1 MPNQLA
7 EDLVAAFDALFG
19 GNPEVR
25 AAHAKGTCCG
35 ATFTATPDAA
45 HLTRAPHMQGAPTRT
60 TVRFS
65 NGSGDVAAHDAGRE
79 PRGMAVKFH
88 LDERKSTDIV
98 SINNSAFIVRTPE
111 EVLEF
116 ARLRKPDPE
125 TGKIDLAALG
135 AFVAARPES
144 QRAAQMLLT
153 TPPLASF
160 LQTRYFA
167 IHAFRFV
174 AADDTATFGRYRWEP
189 ALGTASLT
197 AEEAAARDPNYLRD
211 DLIERLASGPAT
223 FTLHIQFGG
232 DGDDPTDPTT
242 EWPEDR
248 PSIVAGTLE
257 IAGILDDQEHGCER
271 LLFDP
276 TRLCDGIES
285 SGDKILDARPHAY
298 AVSSKRRAKARA
310 KRDA

>member
-1 MPNQLA
+1 MANQLA

-25 AAHAKGTCCG
+25 AAHAKGTCCD
-35 ATFTATPDAA
+35 ATFTATPEAA
-45 HLTRAPHMQGAPTRT
+45 ALTRAPHLQGAPTRT

-65 NGSGDVAAHDAGRE
+65 NGSGDLTAHDAGRE

-88 LDERKSTDIV
+88 LDERRSTDIV

-116 ARLRKPDPE
+116 ARLRKPDPV
-125 TGKIDLAALG
+125 TGQRDFAALG

-160 LQTRYFA
+160 LQTEYFA

-174 AADDTATFGRYRWEP
+174 AADGTATFGRYRWEP
-189 ALGTASLT
+189 ALGVASLT
-197 AEEAAARDPNYLRD
+197 PEEATGRDPNYLRD
-211 DLIERLASGPAT
+211 DLISRLAGGPAS
-223 FTLHIQFGG
+223 FTLHVQLAGE
-232 DGDDPTDPTT
+232 GDDPTDPTT
-242 EWPEDR
+242 EWPAQR
-248 PSIVAGTLE
+248 PSIVAGRLE
-257 IAGILDDQEHGCER
+257 ISGVTGDQEHGCER

-276 TRLCDGIES
+276 TRLCDGIEV
-285 SGDKILDARPHAY
+285 SGDRVLNARPHAY
-298 AVSSKRRAKARA
+298 AVSSKRRSKARA
-310 KRDA
+310 AADA

>member
-25 AAHAKGTCCG
+25 AAHAKGTCCD
-35 ATFTATPDAA
+35 ATFIAAPDAGA
-45 HLTRAPHMQGAPTRT
+45 LTRAPHLQGEPTRT

-65 NGSGDVAAHDAGRE
+65 NGSGDLKAHDNGRE

-88 LDERKSTDIV
+88 LDERRSTDIV

-116 ARLRKPDPE
+116 ARLRKPDPVS
-125 TGKIDLAALG
+125 GQIDLAALG

-174 AADDTATFGRYRWEP
+174 AADGTATFGRYRWEP

-197 AEEAAARDPNYLRD
+197 AEEAAGRAPNYLRD
-211 DLIERLASGPAT
+211 ELVDRLANAPAR
-223 FTLHIQFGG
+223 FTLHVQIAG
-232 DGDDPTDPTT
+232 DGDDPTDPCT
-242 EWPEDR
+242 EWPDDR
-248 PSIVAGTLE
+248 REILAGELE
-257 IAGILDDQEHGCER
+257 ITGITGDQEHACER

-276 TRLCDGIES
+276 TRLCDGIET

-298 AVSSKRRAKARA
+298 AVSSKRRSKARA
-310 KRDA
+310 KADA